1 MKTFILLLCSIAAI
15 GFAESEKLSLDRAL
29 DLARK
34 NSPRLKA
41 AQIRTE
47 AAEKALAASGLWSNP
62 ALRFKA
68 EGVGGDLDGVSD
80 TEFEVM
86 VRQTFQRG
94 GKRALDRQI
103 SGYAVDVSNQSRSVQ
118 ELELLSEVRHAFIDV
133 LSQQEVGAVRA
144 EQEQLG
150 RAFVE
155 VANKRFEA
163 GGSSELD
170 VVQAELALEEIL
182 LAQTCCFGDLEAARI
197 RLASLIGVPEKEMP
211 ELEGGYYELEEL
223 RDRQLADSHPVLK
236 RLDAQVEILRA
247 EAARARASDS
257 ADITLGAGMK
267 HEAAEDIN
275 TFVLGASVPLNFVR
289 GGRAAESAVLLKA
302 EALAAQREEVRRK
315 QQQQLSRLIAI
326 YRGAKMEAEMTADR
340 LVPKAREA
348 YDVSKTGYGAGRFS
362 WFELI
367 NSQHHLAEIRV
378 RHIEALRDAHFARA
392 EITKFME
399 EEL

>member
-1 MKTFILLLCSIAAI
+1 MKRNLLLLCSIPLV
-15 GFAESEKLSLDRAL
+15 GFAESEKLTLDRAFE
-29 DLARK
+29 LARQ
-34 NSPRLKA
+34 NSPRLAA
-41 AQIRTE
+41 AQKQTE

-62 ALRFKA
+62 SLNFTA

-86 VRQTFQRG
+86 LRQTFQRG
-94 GKRALDRQI
+94 GKRALDRQVA
-103 SGYAVDVSNQSRSVQ
+103 GKAVDLAVQSRAGR
-118 ELELLSEVRHAFIDV
+118 ELALLSGVRRAFIDV
-133 LSQQEVGAVRA
+133 LSQQETGVVRA

-155 VANKRFEA
+155 VAESRYEA
-163 GGSSELD
+163 GGGSELD
-170 VVQAELALEEIL
+170 VVQAELALEEVL

-197 RLASLIGVPEKEMP
+197 RLASLVGVSEKEMP
-211 ELEGGYYELEEL
+211 GLEGSYYELEEL
-223 RDRQLADSHPVLK
+223 DDRQLADSHPVL
-236 RLDAQVEILRA
+236 RQMDARIDMLRA

-257 ADITLGAGMK
+257 ADISLGAGVK

-275 TFVLGASVPLNFVR
+275 TFVVGASIPLNFVR
-289 GGRAAESAVLLKA
+289 AGRAAETAVRAKA
-302 EALAAQREEVRRK
+302 EALSAEREELRRV
-315 QQQQLSRLIAI
+315 QQQQLSRLIAV
-326 YRGAKMEAEMTADR
+326 YRGAKMEAEMISDR

-348 YDVSKTGYGAGRFS
+348 HEVSRSGYQAGRFS

-367 NSQHHLAEIRV
+367 KAQQYLAEIRV

-392 EITKFME
+392 EVAKFMK